1 MKIFKDK
8 LTLATPILAFVI
20 MFIFSLTLFPTVN
33 PTPENLPVAIV
44 NEDEGM
50 EVNNQGSINIG
61 ETMVEN
67 IREAGSS
74 TDDDEAAVKWVEVKN
89 KEKVVEGL
97 DNQEYYAALVIP
109 KDFSEKQASLKT
121 NHPANPE
128 IDIII
133 NQGMNAAASSMANQ
147 MLNQMVDQLNQQL
160 RAQIFAELKT
170 ADTAVSVSQAEVLAE
185 PIAVN
190 HQNVN
195 AVGENSANGNAP
207 VSLFQPLWIAVMAI
221 AAILFIAVNKMTV
234 HSRKENI
241 TIKVGQIV
249 IGLFASL
256 IIGFGLPWLAEDLVG
271 MNIPSFMDTAL
282 FLSATSFCFFLMILA
297 VLSLLGIK
305 GIAIFALLLF
315 FGAPLLSMAPEM
327 MSSFHQT
334 WIYSWLPMRF
344 LVEGL
349 RELFYFGQS
358 FSWDLISVQ
367 FWIGLVSI
375 IVIFLTAL
383 KLKPKK

>member
-1 MKIFKDK
+1 MKIFKNK

-20 MFIFSLTLFPTVN
+20 LIIFSLTLFPTVN

-44 NEDEGM
+44 NEDEGV
-50 EVNNQGSINIG
+50 EVPHQGSINIG
-61 ETMVEN
+61 GMMVEN
-67 IREAGSS
+67 IRKAGNKVG
-74 TDDDEAAVKWVEVKN
+74 DEPPIKWTEVESR
-89 KEKVVEGL
+89 KELLKGL
-97 DNQEYYAALVIP
+97 DNQDYYAALIIP

-121 NHPANPE
+121 KRPVNPE
-128 IDIII
+128 IEIMI
-133 NQGMNAAASSMANQ
+133 NQGMNAAASNMANQ
-147 MLNQMVDQLNQQL
+147 MLTQMVDQLNHQL
-160 RAQIFAELKT
+160 RTEIFTDLKNS
-170 ADTAVSVSQAEVLAE
+170 DTPVSVSQAEALAD
-185 PIAVN
+185 PIVVN

-207 VSLFQPLWIAVMAI
+207 VSLFQPLWIAVMAS
-221 AAILFIAVNKMTV
+221 AAIIFIAVNKMTV
-234 HSRKENI
+234 HLRKENI

-249 IGLFASL
+249 MGLFASF

-271 MNIPSFMDTAL
+271 MDIPSFMDTAL
-282 FLSATSFCFFLMILA
+282 FLSATSFSFFLVILA

-349 RELFYFGQS
+349 REVFYFGQS
-358 FSWDLISVQ
+358 FSWDMISVQ

-375 IVIFLTAL
+375 VVIFLMAL
-383 KLKPKK
+383 RLKPKK